1 MKHLRHFNQSIEE
14 LGGQALKRVE
24 ALDLPLAK
32 WTGPIIQI
40 SNYIGLMFA
49 ITTTQILNFYISRN
63 GKWMK
68 IFVIHDHKY
77 DDSDAH
83 IAWTMYIAQE
93 EDAFTDRK
101 LLLMRLIQNKKQCFG
116 NNN

>member
-1 MKHLRHFNQSIEE
+1 
-14 LGGQALKRVE
+14 
-24 ALDLPLAK
+24 
-32 WTGPIIQI
+32 
-40 SNYIGLMFA
+40 
-49 ITTTQILNFYISRN
+49 
-63 GKWMK
+63 MK

-93 EDAFTDRK
+93 EDAFTDKK